1 MQTYF
6 FAPDAITTEKE
17 TKEHKNMNDE
27 TLVKEIAAQLRNP
40 QGQKG
45 IEMAEM
51 MNQTN
56 IAMTLHS
63 IACLDLKQHQSIL
76 ELGHGNCGHLAH
88 LLAQQDGLH
97 YTGLEISALMQ
108 QEAIRLNQS
117 FITQQHAEFLLYDG
131 LKLNFSAQQFDRI
144 FSVNTL
150 YFWQQPVAL
159 LNELYR
165 VLKPHGLLNL
175 TFAQKDFMQQLPFTQ
190 YDFELYD
197 LEKLEHL
204 VGQTAF
210 QIKTYSTQ
218 QDVVKSKMG
227 DLVKREFITVTLIK
241 SA

>member
-1 MQTYF
+1 MQIYF
-6 FAPDAITTEKE
+6 VAPDPITTEKQ
-17 TKEHKNMNDE
+17 TRAHNKMTDE

-40 QGQKG
+40 EGQKG

-63 IACLDLKQHQSIL
+63 IACLDLEPHQSIL
-76 ELGHGNCGHLAH
+76 ELGHGNCGHLTD
-88 LLAQQDGLH
+88 LLAQKEGLH

-108 QEAIRLNQS
+108 QEAIRLSQS
-117 FITQQHAEFLLYDG
+117 FITQKQAEFLLYDG
-131 LKLNFSAQQFDRI
+131 LNLNFAEQQFDRI

-159 LNELYR
+159 LNELYW

-204 VGQTAF
+204 VSETTF
-210 QIKTYSTQ
+210 QIKTYSIQ
-218 QDVVKSKMG
+218 QDVVKNKMG
-227 DLVKREFITVTLIK
+227 DLVEREFMTVTLYK
-241 SA
+241 

>member
-1 MQTYF
+1 MQIYF
-6 FAPDAITTEKE
+6 VALDPITTEKE
-17 TKEHKNMNDE
+17 TRAHNKMTDE

-63 IACLDLKQHQSIL
+63 IACLDIEPHQSIL

-88 LLAQQDGLH
+88 LLAQQEGLH

-117 FITQQHAEFLLYDG
+117 FMTQKQAEFLLYDG
-131 LKLNFSAQQFDRI
+131 LNLNFAEQQFDRI

-190 YDFELYD
+190 YNFELYD

-204 VGQTAF
+204 VSQTTF
-210 QIKTYSTQ
+210 QIKTYSIQ

-227 DLVKREFITVTLIK
+227 DLVEREFMTATLYK
-241 SA
+241 

>member
-1 MQTYF
+1 MT
-6 FAPDAITTEKE
+6 
-17 TKEHKNMNDE
+17 DE

-63 IACLDLKQHQSIL
+63 IACLDIEPHQSIL

-88 LLAQQDGLH
+88 LLAQQEGLH

-117 FITQQHAEFLLYDG
+117 FMTQKQAEFLLYDG
-131 LKLNFSAQQFDRI
+131 LNLNFAEQQFDRI

-190 YDFELYD
+190 YNFELYD

-204 VGQTAF
+204 VSQTTF
-210 QIKTYSTQ
+210 QIKTYSIQ

-227 DLVKREFITVTLIK
+227 DLVEREFMTATLYK
-241 SA
+241 